1 MNRARREGL
10 PRVAVIG
17 AAEADYGTLPDSTE
31 LQLHAQGAV
40 RALADAGLKRE
51 DVDGLFTVT
60 QEFLRHPSLT
70 VAEYLGLTPTY
81 QDSTAVGGSAFEVLV
96 EHAMAAL
103 QSYRIDVALITYGS
117 TMRSS
122 NGRTLGTGMAIPTSP
137 FAQQYEE
144 PFGVNIVSSYAL
156 AAQRHMHEYGS
167 TSEQLAS
174 IAVTTRN
181 HAARNPLA
189 MYRDPITVDD
199 VLGSRLVSTPLHKLD
214 CCVVTDGGGALVL
227 VREDAVK
234 PTTHKPVWILGASHS
249 SDHQII
255 SQMPDLTRTAAA
267 ITGPRAMAEAGITP
281 DDVDLLMTYDSFTIT
296 VLLALEDLGFC
307 AKGEGGKFAAA
318 GELELTGSLP
328 TNTDGGG
335 LSSNHPGM
343 RGIFLMIE
351 SVRQLRGEAEGRQ
364 VPNAKI
370 AVANGVGGWLSS
382 CATVVLGTD

>member
-1 MNRARREGL
+1 MTSRTADL
-10 PRVAVIG
+10 PRVAIIG
-17 AAEADYGTLPDSTE
+17 AAESEYGILPGRTE
-31 LQLHAQGAV
+31 LELHAQAAT
-40 RALADAGLKRE
+40 RALADAGLTRD

-60 QEFLRHPSLT
+60 QQFLRHPSLT
-70 VAEYLGLTPTY
+70 VAEYLGLQPTY

-103 QSYRIDVALITYGS
+103 QSRRIDVALITYGS

-122 NGRTLGTGMAIPTSP
+122 SGRTLGTGLAIPTSS
-137 FAQQYEE
+137 FSQQYEE
-144 PFGVNIVSSYAL
+144 PFGVNILASYAL
-156 AAQRHMHEYGS
+156 AAQRHMHQYG
-167 TSEQLAS
+167 TTGEQLAS

-181 HAARNPLA
+181 HAARNPRA

-199 VLGSRLVSTPLHKLD
+199 VLGSKLVSSPLHKLD
-214 CCVVTDGGGALVL
+214 CCVVSDGGGALVL
-227 VREDAVK
+227 VREDGVGSSQAR
-234 PTTHKPVWILGASHS
+234 PVWVLGASHC

-255 SQMPDLTRTAAA
+255 SQMPDLARTAAA
-267 ITGPRAMAEAGITP
+267 ITGPRAMTEAGITP
-281 DDVDLLMTYDSFTIT
+281 ADVDLLMTYDSFTIT

-307 AKGEGGKFAAA
+307 AKGEGGKFAQA

-343 RGIFLMIE
+343 RGIFLIIE
-351 SVRQLRGEAEGRQ
+351 SVRQLRGEAAGRQ
-364 VPNAKI
+364 VQDARI

-382 CATVVLGTD
+382 CATVVLGVD